1 MNTVAAAIQSIT
13 QVSQASWA
21 AQGVLEEQDRA
32 AASAAAAE
40 TPRVDLY
47 SGIHKAVRALMAD
60 TLLALGRMD
69 PDDGPELAYTGL
81 RVTRMLDFCRDHM
94 RHENEF
100 VHAAIESRAPGE
112 TAGLAD
118 DHADHEYDIES
129 LAEATTRLLDCP
141 DHQRAAEALALYR
154 QLSVFV
160 AHNFEHMH
168 VEETTHNAVL
178 WAHFSD
184 AELRDIE
191 AALVASIP
199 SKQMLFV
206 LRWLVPFMN
215 PAERAAMLGGMRA
228 SVPPVA
234 FTAALDVVR
243 PHLAARE
250 WRKLATALELPMA

>member
-13 QVSQASWA
+13 EVSQASWA
-21 AQGVLEEQDRA
+21 SQGMLDEQARA
-32 AASAAAAE
+32 PEA
-40 TPRVDLY
+40 PRVDLY

-81 RVTRMLDFCRDHM
+81 RVTRLLDFCRDHL
-94 RHENEF
+94 RHENAL
-100 VHAAIESRAPGE
+100 VHTAIESRAPGE

-118 DHADHEYDIES
+118 DHADHEYDIDA
-129 LAEATTRLLDCP
+129 LAEATSRLLECP

-160 AHNFEHMH
+160 ARNFEHMQ
-168 VEETTHNAVL
+168 VEEITHNAVL

-184 AELRDIE
+184 AELRGIE
-191 AALVASIP
+191 AALVAAIP
-199 SKQMLFV
+199 PKQMPFV

-215 PAERAAMLGGMRA
+215 PAERAAMLGGMQA
-228 SVPPVA
+228 SVPPAA

-250 WRKLATALELPMA
+250 WRKLAVALELPVA